1 VVLVIGGCS
10 DDDPDPASEAG
21 SGVPS
26 GSGGESA
33 GASGSG
39 ASGAAA
45 GAGGSGAAGGG
56 NAGGAGGGTTGGGG
70 SGGSVPSVCA
80 DVSGNYG
87 ACTDALGWGFDGSGC
102 SPFAG
107 CACEP
112 SCADFHPDLSACFA
126 ACGPG
131 CDADAFLGVH
141 LAMDGWGVGTHCDD
155 VTVCAGADLVAVL
168 QGLFPDLY
176 CETVGGP
183 CEGGEQ
189 RCALYYSGTV
199 TQEQHQLL
207 CALTFV
213 PGVDE
218 LYCTVYGP

>member
-1 VVLVIGGCS
+1 
-10 DDDPDPASEAG
+10 
-21 SGVPS
+21 
-26 GSGGESA
+26 
-33 GASGSG
+33 
-39 ASGAAA
+39 
-45 GAGGSGAAGGG
+45 
-56 NAGGAGGGTTGGGG
+56 
-70 SGGSVPSVCA
+70 
-80 DVSGNYG
+80 VSGDYG

-102 SPFAG
+102 SPFTG

-131 CDADAFLGVH
+131 CDADAFLGLY
-141 LAMDGWGVGTHCDD
+141 LAMDGWGEGTHCDD
-155 VTVCAGADLVAVL
+155 VSVCAGADLVAVL

-176 CETVGGP
+176 CQAVGGM
-183 CEGGEQ
+183 CDGSEQ
-189 RCALYYSGTV
+189 HCTLYYSGTV
-199 TQEQHQLL
+199 IQERYELL